1 LNVEQAT
8 ALVLQELEDA
18 TEKFGAFN
26 SAHEGWAVIKEE
38 MDELWD
44 EVKRN
49 DRARQIEEAIQ
60 VAAMALRYLVDM
72 APAVEETEE

>member
-1 LNVEQAT
+1 MNVEQAT